1 MHGARASKMRESS
14 SESNENCPVVK
25 RGRLRKT
32 NQMGNSTIERITA
45 AAREI
50 LVTEGVNQ
58 YSLDRIA
65 SRAGISKGTLLYH
78 FQNKSVLTEFLMRQ
92 YVDHLQSQLKKVM
105 DVVRQNNECSTPA
118 RLALEGFVEWY
129 RHFRMQDRSYTAFG
143 VSLLALS
150 VKDDKARK
158 PLIEWYEKLFALMRS
173 DNDPSMVRDIL
184 TLEGLFFL
192 RHFQV
197 DPTKDDEIEEIISSI
212 LKLKNVQ

>member
-1 MHGARASKMRESS
+1 MKENS
-14 SESNENCPVVK
+14 SEGRQNAPVVK

-50 LVTEGVNQ
+50 LITEGISQ

-78 FQNKSVLTEFLMRQ
+78 FQNKTILTEHLMRQ
-92 YVDHLQSQLKKVM
+92 YVDHLQLQLKKGM
-105 DVVRQNNECSTPA
+105 DIARKNKKCTTPA
-118 RLALEGFVEWY
+118 RLALEGFIEWY
-129 RHFRMQDRSYTAFG
+129 RVFRTQDQSYTAFG

-158 PLIEWYEKLFALMRS
+158 PLIEWYEKIFTLMRS
-173 DNDPSMVRDIL
+173 DNDPSMIRDVL

-192 RHFQV
+192 RHFRI
-197 DPTKDDEIEEIISSI
+197 DPTNDDEVEQIILNTFKS
-212 LKLKNVQ
+212 